1 MPRYEVRFYDAP
13 NGIKLT
19 IELEAIDRRA
29 AEAAALLYLEDIW
42 TGHHGRTW
50 LQIGVVRELP
60 S

>member
-1 MPRYEVRFYDAP
+1 MSRWEVRFYDAP

-29 AEAAALLYLEDIW
+29 AEAAAILYLE
-42 TGHHGRTW
+42 GNPMRRAGVAL
-50 LQIGVVRELP
+50 LQVGVVRELP